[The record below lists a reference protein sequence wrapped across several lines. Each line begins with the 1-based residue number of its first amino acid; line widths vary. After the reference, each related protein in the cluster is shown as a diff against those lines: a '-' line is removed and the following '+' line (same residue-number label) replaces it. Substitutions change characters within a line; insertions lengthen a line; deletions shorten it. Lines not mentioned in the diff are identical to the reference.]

1 MVPIAPG
8 EAYVGVGFHRDSAS
22 AATLYSITVQRCM
35 RDNRPVATD
44 SASAATFSIKVQHC
58 MHDNRPVA
66 AYRCNGDC
74 SFQGVHVGHVVYYI
88 LQTQII
94 IFGGP
99 WASSCLG
106 GLR

>member
-44 SASAATFSIKVQHC
+44 SASAATFSITVQRC
-58 MHDNRPVA
+58 MRDNRPVA

-74 SFQGVHVGHVVYYI
+74 SFPGVYVGQVVYYI
-88 LQTQII
+88 LHRRVII
-94 IFGGP
+94 PLKKI
-99 WASSCLG
+99 
-106 GLR
+106 